1 MSLLQF
7 DYPIKVNNIIY
18 KKIKMNNTKNKLLI
32 YGATGYTGKIIAAR
46 AKDLNLDFEIA
57 AREEDKIKVLAKELK
72 VPFHVFNVEDD
83 NAWQK
88 ALADKHVLINAA
100 GPFEFTAEQAMNAC
114 LRAGVHYLDIS
125 AELQTYQLAESLDDQ
140 AKAAAIQLISGAGLF
155 VSYDALAV
163 HLSKLV
169 SEPQQLKVGFR
180 HYGGFSKGSIL
191 SSKNIADLGIL
202 IRKNGDIV
210 KNPNPQSKVFSF
222 GDEDVEC
229 IPTPLGGILLSYK
242 STGIPNIE
250 EYFSL
255 KLPAL
260 DMPDLAAENLP
271 DGPSEEERASGRN
284 GLSAEMTGIDGKV
297 VKAYI
302 DAPSGYAL
310 TPLSVAAV
318 ASRILNNDFK
328 IGYQSPGS
336 AYGEEILNDIPDL
349 FLYDL

>member
-1 MSLLQF
+1 
-7 DYPIKVNNIIY
+7 
-18 KKIKMNNTKNKLLI
+18 MNHKKNKLLI
-32 YGATGYTGKIIAAR
+32 YGAAGYTGKIIAAR
-46 AKDLNLDFEIA
+46 AKELNLDFEIA
-57 AREEDKIKVLAKELK
+57 ARQEDKIKVLAKELN
-72 VPFHVFNVEDD
+72 VPFHVFNVEDKKG
-83 NAWQK
+83 WQK
-88 ALADKHVLINAA
+88 ALADKFVLINAA
-100 GPFEFTAEQAMNAC
+100 GPFEFTAKQAMNAC

-125 AELQTYQLAESLDDQ
+125 AELATYQLAETLDNE
-140 AKAAAIQLISGAGLF
+140 AKSAAIQLMSGAGLF

-169 SEPQQLKVGFR
+169 QEPQELKVGFR
-180 HYGGFSKGSIL
+180 HYGGFSKGSIV

-202 IRKNGDIV
+202 IRKNGEII

-222 GDEDVEC
+222 GDQAVEC
-229 IPTPLGGILLSYK
+229 IPTPLGGIVLSYK

-250 EYFSL
+250 EFFSL

-260 DMPDLAAENLP
+260 DIADLKAENLP

-284 GLSAEMTGIDGKV
+284 GLSGEMTGKNGKV

-310 TPLSVAAV
+310 TPLSVVAV
-318 ASRILNNDFK
+318 AGRILNNDFK

-336 AYGEEILNDIPDL
+336 AYGEEILNDIPNL
-349 FLYDL
+349 YLYDL